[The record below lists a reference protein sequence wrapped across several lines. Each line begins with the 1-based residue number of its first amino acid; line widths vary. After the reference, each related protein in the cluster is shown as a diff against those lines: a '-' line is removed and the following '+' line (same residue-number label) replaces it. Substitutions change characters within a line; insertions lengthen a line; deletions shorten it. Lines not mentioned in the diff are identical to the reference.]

1 MREVKDQLSIFN
13 QLGAN
18 DPSKWAKKGKHALV
32 GGLIGGLLGV
42 LMCGRTGVLCWLIF
56 GLLFGLVFGLCGGGL
71 FCLKHLVLR
80 LVLWMTRSAP
90 VNYVRFLDHAVER
103 LFLRK
108 VGGGYIFIHRMLL
121 EYFALLAERHRR
133 DQDAVRLPK

>member
-1 MREVKDQLSIFN
+1 M
-13 QLGAN
+13 
-18 DPSKWAKKGKHALV
+18 
-32 GGLIGGLLGV
+32 
-42 LMCGRTGVLCWLIF
+42 GRTGVLCWLIF
-56 GLLFGLVFGLCGGGL
+56 GLLFGLVLGCARWTV
-71 FCLKHLVLR
+71 CLKHLVLR

-103 LFLRK
+103 LFLPK

-133 DQDAVRLPK
+133 DQDAVTLRK